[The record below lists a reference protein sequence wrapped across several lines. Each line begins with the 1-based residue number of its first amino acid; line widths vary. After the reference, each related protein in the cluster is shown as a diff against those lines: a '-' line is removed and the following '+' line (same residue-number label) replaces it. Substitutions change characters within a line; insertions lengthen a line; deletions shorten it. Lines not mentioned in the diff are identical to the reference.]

1 MDKNVASFT
10 TPAGEE
16 MVVLPRAEYDR
27 LLGLGAAV
35 DEDTGTAR
43 VIARTDEAIA
53 RGEDV
58 ALPEDI
64 WERLEA
70 GENPLAVIRNWRGM
84 TQTELT
90 FRTDIS
96 QGYLSQAERGERQP
110 TVGVLNQL
118 AKALRVPVSILLY
131 RPEQD

>member
-1 MDKNVASFT
+1 MNKNVGTFT

-27 LLGLGAAV
+27 LVSLDAIL
-35 DEDTGTAR
+35 DEDAGTAC
-43 VIARTDEAIA
+43 VIARTDGAIA

-58 ALPEDI
+58 ALPEDV

-70 GENPLAVIRNWRGM
+70 GENPLAVVRNWRGM
-84 TQTELT
+84 TQMELT
-90 FRTDIS
+90 FRTEIS

-131 RPEQD
+131 RPDQD